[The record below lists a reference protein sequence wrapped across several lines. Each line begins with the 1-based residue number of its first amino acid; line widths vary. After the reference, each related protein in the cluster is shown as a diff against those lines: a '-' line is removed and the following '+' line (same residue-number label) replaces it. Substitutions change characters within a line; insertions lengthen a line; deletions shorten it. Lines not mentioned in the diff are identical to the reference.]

1 MEHRVLATLISAT
14 LAGTFT
20 FYPGS
25 NNPNLEIEAI
35 TDRGP
40 ILEMIV
46 RCPKG
51 TAIITYSKLERLYCG
66 PRLTCAS
73 DRRAVIRQACE

>member
-1 MEHRVLATLISAT
+1 MLALVLSTSIAS
-14 LAGTFT
+14 TFT
-20 FYPGS
+20 VYTK
-25 NNPNLEIEAI
+25 PNGRAPAIEAI

-51 TAIITYSKLERLYCG
+51 TAIITYSKVEKLFCG
-66 PRLTCAS
+66 PKSNCSADRGEIIGRTCK
-73 DRRAVIRQACE
+73 